1 MINTKTKVALAIA
14 SVLTAGAAQ
23 AATTHT
29 MTNGSFTFYDALGAE
44 VVSAGHNDVQGTFDM
59 VNGGGQFTTSTPFN
73 GLTWV
78 ADVNA
83 MTFHSSMFGGT
94 STAPEA
100 HSYDWITNTYWT
112 GTAAVTCRIAGSITT
127 GCDANIAAG
136 YLQMGSTNT
145 ATAGGGYSY
154 TLSLGQFAAHT
165 FFDWSTNLDI
175 PVLAVLQVT
184 SGNPMTGPAT
194 VVSVDSDGDGTPG
207 TAMVTNPFPGQTPSF
222 AGTIVPAAVPVPAAV
237 WLFGSGLLGLVGVAR
252 RKKAQV

>member
-29 MTNGSFTFYDALGAE
+29 MTDGTFVFTDAAG
-44 VVSAGHNDVQGTFDM
+44 VVDLASGHNDVQGAFDL
-59 VNGGGQFTTSTPFN
+59 VNGAGQFTTSTPFN

-83 MTFHSSMFGGT
+83 MTFHSTMFGGT
-94 STAPEA
+94 STAAEA
-100 HSYDWITNTYWT
+100 QSFDWVTNTFWT
-112 GTAAVTCRIAGSITT
+112 GTESVTCRVAGSIDNCT
-127 GCDANIAAG
+127 DEVLAG
-136 YLQMGSTNT
+136 YAQLGSLDT

-154 TLSLGQFAAHT
+154 DLLPGMFAAHT
-165 FFDWSTNLDI
+165 FFDWSTNEDI
-175 PVLAVLQVT
+175 PVLAVLQVVA
-184 SGNPMTGPAT
+184 GNPMTGPAD
-194 VVSVDSDGDGTPG
+194 VVSVDSDGDTYAG
-207 TAMVTNPFPGQTPSF
+207 TAMVTSPFPGQSPSF
-222 AGTIVPAAVPVPAAV
+222 SGTIVPVPVPVPAAV